1 MVFVYDLK
9 KSESNK
15 AKHGIDFLEGQSL
28 WEDSDALYDI
38 PDTYR
43 NGEQYWLIVGVTL
56 ERIWTGIYTRRE
68 RTTRI
73 VSIRPARDYER
84 VEYENLKN

>member
-1 MVFVYDLK
+1 MFFVYDLK

-15 AKHGIDFLEGQSL
+15 TKHGIDFLEGQAL
-28 WEDSDALYDI
+28 WKDPDALYDI
-38 PDTYR
+38 PDTFR
-43 NGEQYWLIVGVTL
+43 NGEQYWLIVGATL
-56 ERIWTGIYTRRE
+56 GLLWAGIYTKRG

-73 VSIRPARDYER
+73 ISIRRARDYER